1 MTKCQNINILKW
13 PITAALNGEDEL
25 AFLLT
30 GQKKSW
36 MYQFWFSIMSLRYFR
51 GHDLIS

>member
-13 PITAALNGEDEL
+13 PVRAALNGEDEL

-30 GQKKSW
+30 G
-36 MYQFWFSIMSLRYFR
+36 
-51 GHDLIS
+51 